1 MKKNTLIVL
10 ICVLFLQGCASY
22 GTPEERM
29 AKNKNLP
36 DYTLCEKLFF
46 ATMAPETIRAE
57 WATELQNRGKDCNA
71 YAATF
76 AAQGMQNSADSA
88 ALLNYGGQM
97 LNSTQPMYISPQMPT
112 RTNCRQI
119 GGTYSCTSW

>member
-46 ATMAPETIRAE
+46 ATMAPEAIRAE

-76 AAQGMQNSADSA
+76 AAQNMQNSANTA
-88 ALLNYGGQM
+88 TLLNYSTQM
-97 LNSTQPMYISPQMPT
+97 LRTPQPMYAPQMPMH
-112 RTNCRQI
+112 TNCRQI
-119 GGTYSCTSW
+119 GGSYNCTSW

>member
-46 ATMAPETIRAE
+46 ATMAPEAIRAE
-57 WATELQNRGKDCNA
+57 WATELQNRDKDCNA

-76 AAQGMQNSADSA
+76 AARSMQNSANTA
-88 ALLNYGGQM
+88 TLLNYSTQM
-97 LNSTQPMYISPQMPT
+97 LRAPQPMYAPQMPM

-119 GGTYSCTSW
+119 GGSYNCTSW